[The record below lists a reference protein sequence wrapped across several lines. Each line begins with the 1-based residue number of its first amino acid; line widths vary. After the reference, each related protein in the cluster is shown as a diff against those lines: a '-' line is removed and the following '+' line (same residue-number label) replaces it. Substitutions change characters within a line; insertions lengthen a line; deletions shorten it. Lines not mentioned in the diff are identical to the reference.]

1 MNARLIA
8 IVACLAL
15 ASVPAP
21 ARQQAKVLKPA
32 VQARH
37 KPGRKL
43 AHKAAPKSAPKK
55 TDEKKTPAATA
66 TAYAKM
72 SPGERL
78 AIQADLAW
86 TNYYEGPPGGNFDDE
101 RVIDAA
107 KLFQKANKGKDTGI
121 LTDEERAHLA
131 AAAEPHRQAV
141 GWRTIGD
148 PATGTRFGLPEKL
161 VSPLGPSR
169 LGSRWNSGHGQIQ
182 IYAFRLS
189 DASLPALFEEEKK
202 TPHGRYVE
210 SSSLESNSF
219 VMSGTQGLKYF
230 VVRAESSGSEVRGI
244 SILYDQ
250 ATVGTM
256 APVALAIA
264 NSFEGFP
271 DPNATLPPD
280 QESTV
285 EYGTA
290 IAVDHHGD
298 LISTDQVTADC
309 DAIMVPGL
317 GHAVLIAED
326 KAADLVLI
334 RLYGAHKL
342 TPAPVWDESQDDDL
356 ILVGIADPATQQGG
370 DAVTRLAVHFDG
382 QNLEPAP
389 KAGFSGA
396 AAVDAQGRFAGI
408 VALRSP
414 PVADTGAISQQ
425 AALVPAAAVRAFL
438 KGHDINPA
446 SAQDTIDQSVV
457 RVICVR
463 K

>member
-1 MNARLIA
+1 MNARSIA

-15 ASVPAP
+15 ASGPALAQQASKPTAHERQKP
-21 ARQQAKVLKPA
+21 AR
-32 VQARH
+32 
-37 KPGRKL
+37 KL
-43 AHKAAPKSAPKK
+43 THKATPKTAAKK
-55 TDEKKTPAATA
+55 ADEKKAPAATA

-72 SPGERL
+72 PPDERL

-101 RVIDAA
+101 RVIDAV

-121 LTDEERAHLA
+121 LTDDERAHLA
-131 AAAEPHRQAV
+131 AAAAPHRQAV
-141 GWRTIGD
+141 GWRIIGD
-148 PATGTRFGLPEKL
+148 PATGARFGLPEKL

-169 LGSRWNSGHGQIQ
+169 LGRRWNSGHGQIQ

-202 TPHGRYVE
+202 TPRGRYVE
-210 SSSLESNSF
+210 SSALESNSF

-250 ATVGTM
+250 ATVGIV

-290 IAVDHHGD
+290 IAVDHRGD
-298 LISTDQVTADC
+298 LITSDQVTAGC
-309 DAIMVPGL
+309 DAITVPGL

-326 KAADLVLI
+326 KAADLALI
-334 RLYGAHKL
+334 HLYGAHSL
-342 TPAPVWDESQDDDL
+342 TPAPLSDESQGYDL
-356 ILVGIADPATQQGG
+356 TLVGIADPAAQQGG
-370 DAVTRLAVHFDG
+370 AAVTRLAAHLDG

-389 KAGFSGA
+389 KSGFSGA

-408 VALRSP
+408 VALRSSAI
-414 PVADTGAISQQ
+414 ADTGSVAQQ
-425 AALVPAAAVRAFL
+425 AVLVPSAAVRAFL
-438 KGHDINPA
+438 KAHSIVPA
-446 SAQDTIDQSVV
+446 FGQSQLDQSVM